1 MAGADGNIIT
11 YIKKNTNQLSTENY
25 NEVDGLVF
33 SQLSYMRY
41 EDVEWPE
48 GEVSV
53 SEFAKKLSENSS
65 EKDNN
70 TRFLKALA
78 QNPRYKNCIITDMAT
93 LNGRKYWQNGEEKFQ
108 FGDGQWAALTIKI
121 GSDTSDVAMRG
132 TNGTQLGWDEDF
144 ELAYT
149 KNGTTAQ
156 KMSRDYLENTTV
168 ENIYLAGHSKAAND
182 VTSAYVMSDISTRD
196 RVKRIDAYDGPANND
211 DFKKKYAAGYLDIE
225 KKLYNH
231 YPKDSI
237 IGMLLGGSPGLRDF
251 CKADVEGHQME
262 GSVIG
267 QHDPYAWR
275 ISEDLDSFDGTDQ
288 SDFSRNL
295 NYTLDGIVENYD
307 GIGRYRLGTL
317 LTQLGV
323 SSLLDESYGTGRKAF
338 SVLSGIGSLTIVD
351 MFFISNLMGNSMI
364 ELKKEPLQA
373 GVEAMRRCGDNI
385 LSIRTNI
392 PSLTGNSE
400 VLESYKEC
408 FEKLQS
414 VMESYASLLKSDGN
428 RFLSAGEALIQED
441 ESVLK

>member
-1 MAGADGNIIT
+1 M
-11 YIKKNTNQLSTENY
+11 
-25 NEVDGLVF
+25 
-33 SQLSYMRY
+33 
-41 EDVEWPE
+41 
-48 GEVSV
+48 
-53 SEFAKKLSENSS
+53 
-65 EKDNN
+65 
-70 TRFLKALA
+70 
-78 QNPRYKNCIITDMAT
+78 
-93 LNGRKYWQNGEEKFQ
+93 
-108 FGDGQWAALTIKI
+108 
-121 GSDTSDVAMRG
+121 
-132 TNGTQLGWDEDF
+132 
-144 ELAYT
+144 
-149 KNGTTAQ
+149 
-156 KMSRDYLENTTV
+156 
-168 ENIYLAGHSKAAND
+168 
-182 VTSAYVMSDISTRD
+182 
-196 RVKRIDAYDGPANND
+196 
-211 DFKKKYAAGYLDIE
+211 
-225 KKLYNH
+225 
-231 YPKDSI
+231 
-237 IGMLLGGSPGLRDF
+237 
-251 CKADVEGHQME
+251 
-262 GSVIG
+262 
-267 QHDPYAWR
+267 
-275 ISEDLDSFDGTDQ
+275 
-288 SDFSRNL
+288 
-295 NYTLDGIVENYD
+295 ENYD